1 MVSTH
6 SSSCFQPPSY
16 KAKSMLQFIGELV
29 FDNGSQQLVL
39 KARVGRNVD
48 LLDMSLYRK
57 GEEGQVM
64 PSDLHIQLPPPN

>member
-1 MVSTH
+1 
-6 SSSCFQPPSY
+6 
-16 KAKSMLQFIGELV
+16 MLQFIGELV

-64 PSDLHIQLPPPN
+64 PSLHIQLPPPNPYVLTLSALQLRRQYDKV